1 MVMSCLYQ
9 VCVDCYM
16 LDKSNVVV
24 VYCPLPLFLPL
35 TASNNLY
42 IRGRGR
48 EGEGEGGGGGGGAV
62 SGKWRQMCGQK
73 KRKTQT

>member
-1 MVMSCLYQ
+1 MVMSCLYR

-48 EGEGEGGGGGGGAV
+48 EEKERGGAV